1 MSKINV
7 ILFGVSKINVIFATC
22 KNFYTPQ
29 RYEKG
34 ATNKKFNYKK
44 YVIWKNGQK
53 KKLRR

>member
-1 MSKINV
+1 MPN
-7 ILFGVSKINVIFATC
+7 LFAASKINVIFATC

-53 KKLRR
+53 KKFRG